1 MAAHSFLN
9 LFAGEA
15 AEQFRLIRCQLYNWG
30 TFSGLQDIEISP
42 EGHLFIGGSGSGKS
56 TLLDAMSVLLTPPRD
71 IDFNAAAAREGG
83 RKADRTIL
91 SYVRGAWTTKQDDEG
106 RSVTQYLRKQSTW
119 SAVALTFK
127 NDFRVVTLLFVAI
140 IRGSTNEDSRVTRY
154 YYLFP

>member
-1 MAAHSFLN
+1 MMASLSSLN

-42 EGHLFIGGSGSGKS
+42 VGHLFIGGSGSGKS

-91 SYVRGAWTTKQDDEG
+91 SYVRAPGRQSRTMRDDPSRNTSG
-106 RSVTQYLRKQSTW
+106 SNQPGVQS
-119 SAVALTFK
+119 
-127 NDFRVVTLLFVAI
+127 R
-140 IRGSTNEDSRVTRY
+140 
-154 YYLFP
+154 